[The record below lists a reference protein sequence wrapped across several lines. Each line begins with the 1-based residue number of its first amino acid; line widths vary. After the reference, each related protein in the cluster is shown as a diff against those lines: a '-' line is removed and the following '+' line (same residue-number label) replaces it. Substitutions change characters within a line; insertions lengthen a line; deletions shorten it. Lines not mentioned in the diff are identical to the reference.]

1 MKIVIPSISGFD
13 FIRVN
18 NISKAKIGSP
28 QRAPL
33 PSGKY
38 FVVAPPLIAQGSW
51 SLSKIF
57 IYKIKYP
64 FCYVCFFLKK
74 LKKKKYPDQDQ
85 EQKLEQ
91 CPGQYLVFN
100 TNIQLITTTWI
111 ERKSPLCVIPQF
123 RVQYIMILYTFAS
136 ISIQTNRVTS
146 NEQFV

>member
-28 QRAPL
+28 WRAPL

-38 FVVAPPLIAQGSW
+38 FVVAPPLITQGSW

-57 IYKIKYP
+57 TYKIKYP

-74 LKKKKYPDQDQ
+74 LKKKISLSWSRAKARAMSR
-85 EQKLEQ
+85 
-91 CPGQYLVFN
+91 
-100 TNIQLITTTWI
+100 I

-123 RVQYIMILYTFAS
+123 RVQCIMILYTFAS
-136 ISIQTNRVTS
+136 ISIQTNHVTS
-146 NEQFV
+146 NQQFV